1 VGRSSHEPEIDSCDF
16 GNLRR
21 ADVCAGSTAKR
32 SQVEGAGGESHQNHH
47 RRQAQEPDLLQI
59 VELNEQIDQWEAP
72 VEAQE
77 LRQKRDKLGEKL
89 GPEYVASWLA
99 AL

>member
-1 VGRSSHEPEIDSCDF
+1 
-16 GNLRR
+16 
-21 ADVCAGSTAKR
+21 
-32 SQVEGAGGESHQNHH
+32 
-47 RRQAQEPDLLQI
+47 LQI
-59 VELNEQIDQWEAP
+59 VELNDQIDQEEDP